1 MTKNMNIEY
10 VHFILVKAL
19 KLKHKIVISAPPFVR
34 VELAEDSSIVCKP
47 KNTLGISTEWVK
59 TFL

>member
-1 MTKNMNIEY
+1 MMTKNMNIEY

-47 KNTLGISTEWVK
+47 KNTLGISTE
-59 TFL
+59 